1 MTDLDRLWVIA
12 ESAPFLD
19 RIENT
24 LRRDAKV
31 ALADQLNKLQQDAG
45 LAIDREMGGWHDG
58 DVAPGPETAALR
70 AAYEP
75 VTAERL
81 GLLRQIS
88 PHLESEQQ
96 KKMVV
101 LVDKLLPQNERAAD
115 VKNVSRSKPGG

>member
-19 RIENT
+19 SVEKA
-24 LRRDAKV
+24 LRQDAKA

-45 LAIDREMGGWHDG
+45 LAIDREMGGWRDG

-88 PHLESEQQ
+88 PHLEAGQ
-96 KKMVV
+96 KKQMAA
-101 LVDKLLPQNERAAD
+101 LIDKLLPQNERSAD

>member
-19 RIENT
+19 GVENA
-24 LRRDAKV
+24 LRRDAKD

-58 DVAPGPETAALR
+58 DVAPGPATAALR

-75 VTAERL
+75 VTTARL

-88 PHLESEQQ
+88 PHLEAGQQ
-96 KKMVV
+96 KQMAE
-101 LVDKLLPQNERAAD
+101 LIGKLLPQNDRSAD
-115 VKNVSRSKPGG
+115 VKNTSRSGPGG